1 MIELWH
7 EWNSVHSFR
16 VRVVLEEKALPWT
29 DRRVELLKFEHLRP
43 DYLRLNPNGVVPT
56 LVHDGRTIL
65 ESSVICQ
72 YLDESFAEPALL
84 PREPYGRARA
94 RAWLKYF
101 DDVVHPEVRRASFQ
115 LLYKPIILALAPA
128 ELAARLASHPD
139 PGRVLAFR
147 EGAAGEVDFA
157 MLREALGRFA
167 QIVRRID
174 AALDDAPWLTGMTF
188 GLADAAMAAF
198 VERIDHL
205 GLSRLWEPH
214 LRGLAWQRRVLGRP
228 SVVRSCA
235 PQEYRFPPPPAGV
248 LQELLK

>member
-7 EWNSVHSFR
+7 EWNSVHSFK
-16 VRVVLEEKALPWT
+16 VRVVLAEKAQPWT

-72 YLDESFAEPALL
+72 YLDEAFAEPALL
-84 PREPYGRARA
+84 PEDPYGRARA

-101 DDVVHPEVRRASFQ
+101 DDVVHAEVRRASFQ
-115 LLYKPIILALAPA
+115 LLYKPLVSALAPA
-128 ELAARLASHPD
+128 ELEARLASHPE
-139 PGRVLAFR
+139 PRRVKAFR
-147 EGAAGEVDFA
+147 DAAAGDVDFG

-167 QIVRRID
+167 EIIRRID
-174 AALDDAPWLTGMTF
+174 AALESGPWLTGASF
-188 GLADAAMAAF
+188 GLADAAMAPF
-198 VERIDHL
+198 VDRLDHL
-205 GLSRLWEPH
+205 GLTRLWEPH
-214 LRGLAWQRRVLGRP
+214 PRGEAWRQRILGRP
-228 SVVRSCA
+228 SVFRSRA
-235 PQEYRFPPPPAGV
+235 PQKYRFPPPPADV